1 MTRQSKNLQ
10 PSLFEDETPR
20 AGLASAQM
28 VNLAALLEALLREI
42 ATALVNGEIGDEQD
56 HD

>member
-1 MTRQSKNLQ
+1 MTRQSKNHQ
-10 PSLFEDETPR
+10 ANLFKDETPR
-20 AGLASAQM
+20 AVLAGAQM

-42 ATALVNGEIGDEQD
+42 ATALVNEEIGDEQD